1 VGRGCPTEAEAIG
14 EKGVAVGGGGGHR
27 GRWWGGGWRYHLVIS
42 NPFCLA
48 SYIKTTM
55 DKVPSSF
62 LCWGVQTGVVVVQ
75 SYLVSRNIWG
85 LFRKNSS
92 LSRGQSR
99 GMLAPQVEWV
109 KKLNHA
115 SPNHI
120 VLKFY
125 LLIWP
130 FLENFKF
137 YEGIIILYSHYSAF
151 GGYFYLQFLL
161 KSEAI
166 IGFFAFGLWDLT
178 YIQHTNT

>member
-1 VGRGCPTEAEAIG
+1 
-14 EKGVAVGGGGGHR
+14 
-27 GRWWGGGWRYHLVIS
+27 
-42 NPFCLA
+42 
-48 SYIKTTM
+48 
-55 DKVPSSF
+55 
-62 LCWGVQTGVVVVQ
+62 
-75 SYLVSRNIWG
+75 
-85 LFRKNSS
+85 
-92 LSRGQSR
+92 
-99 GMLAPQVEWV
+99 MLAPQVEWV

-151 GGYFYLQFLL
+151 GGFFYLQFLL

-166 IGFFAFGLWDLT
+166 IGFLAFGLWDLT
-178 YIQHTNT
+178 YIHNLKGVAKLFLY